1 MKLEIVTSPIG
12 AELTSIKYNSEERLH
27 QGESVLDKEGKVF
40 WKRHAPVL
48 FPIVGSLKNNTTYID
63 GKKYQMSQHGF
74 ARDMV
79 FDIVNISEREHT
91 YVLKYNEDTL
101 KMYPY
106 KFELYISYI
115 IEDNKLTIIYKVKNL
130 DIRPIYF
137 GIGGHP
143 AFIIDLKN
151 NKYKV
156 EFENAE
162 NNIKFSQLD
171 GGLISYKNN
180 YINNSLMSNNR
191 CIEIRKDTF
200 SHDAIIMSGLSSRKL
215 RLYENNI
222 EKLEFEFGQFK
233 YLSLWSKKNAPFLCI
248 EPWQTTADY
257 TDSNQ
262 DFTLKKDNIKLEV
275 NEEYKCSYSIIFK

>member
-1 MKLEIVTSPIG
+1 MEALMTTTSFGGELLSFKLDGIEKI
-12 AELTSIKYNSEERLH
+12 H
-27 QGESVLDKEGKVF
+27 QGEDVRDDNGKVY

-63 GKKYQMSQHGF
+63 GKKYEMSQHGF

-91 YVLKYNEDTL
+91 YVLKYNENTL

-106 KFELYISYI
+106 KFELYISYF
-115 IEDNKLTIIYKVKNL
+115 IEENKLTVIYKVRNL

-156 EFENAE
+156 EFENEE

-171 GGLISYKNN
+171 AGLISYKNN

-191 CIEIRKDTF
+191 CIEISKDTF

>member
-63 GKKYQMSQHGF
+63 GKKYEMSQHGF

-115 IEDNKLTIIYKVKNL
+115 IEDNKLTVTYKVKNL

-156 EFENAE
+156 EFENEE

-171 GGLISYKNN
+171 AGLISYKNN

-191 CIEIRKDTF
+191 CIEISKDTF

>member
-63 GKKYQMSQHGF
+63 GKKYEMSQHGF

-91 YVLKYNEDTL
+91 YVLKYNENTL

-106 KFELYISYI
+106 KFELYISYF
-115 IEDNKLTIIYKVKNL
+115 IEENKLTVIYKVRNL

-171 GGLISYKNN
+171 AGLISYKNN

-191 CIEIRKDTF
+191 CIEISKDTF